1 MIEMRFH
8 PEYYDG
14 FSIDEAVKIFA
25 PFAGL
30 ECRREDEVFIVKVEI
45 NQKAVA
51 DGLDERT
58 IALELSNYALGL
70 TIERVRGRSVQ

>member
-25 PFAGL
+25 PFAGTNL
-30 ECRREDEVFIVKVEI
+30 RRENDVFIVTVEATK
-45 NQKAVA
+45 KAL
-51 DGLDERT
+51 DEGLDERT
-58 IALELSNYALGL
+58 IALELGNYALGL
-70 TIERVRGRSVQ
+70 TMERARGRSLQ